1 MLWKSMNNGY
11 SLSEYGDVRND
22 GTNRILKPYL
32 HHKGYLKIHMP
43 GIHTSIHRLVGK
55 YYVSNPY
62 NKPQINHLDGN
73 KLNNHYT
80 NLEWATDKENNDHA
94 LALGLRT
101 IVMGENH
108 LKSKLTSIQV
118 SEIRNSLLTP
128 KEIATLYNTPIITIY
143 KIRQGINRLTG

>member
-1 MLWKSMNNGY
+1 
-11 SLSEYGDVRND
+11 
-22 GTNRILKPYL
+22 
-32 HHKGYLKIHMP
+32 MP